1 MKDKYRKAAIVAA
14 TILGLAALFYLGGL
28 IGQLLTNYSIWMD
41 SGGLGGQNTMRPVNF
56 NPLFCFPQAFTLN
69 GMKGILFILVVGAA
83 IFAYVKFHD
92 KFGSKTMMN
101 EVSRW

>member
-41 SGGLGGQNTMRPVNF
+41 SGGLGG
-56 NPLFCFPQAFTLN
+56 
-69 GMKGILFILVVGAA
+69 
-83 IFAYVKFHD
+83 
-92 KFGSKTMMN
+92 
-101 EVSRW
+101 